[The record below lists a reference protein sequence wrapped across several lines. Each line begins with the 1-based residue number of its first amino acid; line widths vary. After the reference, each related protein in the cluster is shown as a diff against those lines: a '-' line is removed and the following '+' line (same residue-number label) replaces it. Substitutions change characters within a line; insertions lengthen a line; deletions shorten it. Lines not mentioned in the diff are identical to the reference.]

1 MARPANDLDLELSL
15 DFSNTVD
22 WRNGEK
28 RDDTLKTFG
37 SLVDWSVKK
46 GVVPKEEA
54 ASIMGKAKEEG
65 IEESALRK
73 AVQLRETIYRIFSA
87 VAHDHHPNDADV
99 GALNRFLSYY
109 PVSLNVVRA
118 GDEYG
123 WTTSAGRGAEG
134 RMLWP
139 IAKSAADLLT
149 SDRLGRVRECA
160 NEEEGCGWV
169 FMDETRS
176 GTKKWCSSTGCG
188 NRAKVRAWYDRHA
201 KAEVGPRTPRR
212 PARAS

>member
-1 MARPANDLDLELSL
+1 MNQDLELSL

-28 RDDTLKTFG
+28 KEDSLKTFE

-46 GVVPKEEA
+46 GIVPGDEA
-54 ASIMGKAKEEG
+54 PSIMRRAKEEHAAG
-65 IEESALRK
+65 STLRR

-87 VAHDHHPNDADV
+87 VAHDHHPEDEDV
-99 GALNRFLSYY
+99 SALNKFLSDY
-109 PVSLNVVRA
+109 PVSSSIVRTGQA
-118 GDEYG
+118 YG
-123 WTTSAGRGAEG
+123 WTMVPSRGTEG

-139 IAKSAADLLT
+139 IARSAADLLT
-149 SDRLGRVRECA
+149 SDQLGRVTECA

-169 FMDETRS
+169 FLDKTRS

-188 NRAKVRAWYDRHA
+188 NRAKVRAWYERHEKTHA
-201 KAEVGPRTPRR
+201 
-212 PARAS
+212 